1 MTAEELEQRVKEAFA
16 ELSKSDKVRVWNEYC
31 DKVNCFEDRI
41 YQMYE
46 LDYLK
51 QGTSPLDILK
61 EANGND
67 FNPFEDYFKDTVF
80 GIESR
85 YECEVDDWIEED
97 DVVDCIVRNMDSLGC
112 SDIQDVLD
120 EYYYGDDEEDEL
132 EELN

>member
-1 MTAEELEQRVKEAFA
+1 MTTEELEQRVKEAFA
-16 ELSKSDKVRVWNEYC
+16 ELSNSEKVRVWNEYC
-31 DKVNCFEDRI
+31 DKVNYFDDRI
-41 YQMYE
+41 YQMHE
-46 LDYLK
+46 LDYLE

-61 EANGND
+61 KANDND
-67 FNPFEDYFKDTVF
+67 FNPFEDYFKYTVF

-120 EYYYGDDEEDEL
+120 EYYYGDDEEEDDE
-132 EELN
+132 

>member
-1 MTAEELEQRVKEAFA
+1 MTTEELEQRVKEAFA
-16 ELSKSDKVRVWNEYC
+16 ELSNSDKVRVWNEYC
-31 DKVNCFEDRI
+31 DKVNYFDGRI
-41 YQMYE
+41 YQMHE
-46 LDYLK
+46 LDYLE

-61 EANGND
+61 KANDND
-67 FNPFEDYFKDTVF
+67 FNPFEDYFKYTVF

-120 EYYYGDDEEDEL
+120 EYYYGDDEEEDDE
-132 EELN
+132 